1 MSQAILD
8 ILEIVTHPKR
18 SYYIKMLYI
27 FTENGKKS
35 KVIYLDLVSMETSLQ
50 PLTASLF
57 FQVPSSA
64 HEILYVKEEEY
75 L

>member
-1 MSQAILD
+1 MGRK
-8 ILEIVTHPKR
+8 VN
-18 SYYIKMLYI
+18 YYIDVRDQMCILIY
-27 FTENGKKS
+27 F
-35 KVIYLDLVSMETSLQ
+35 IYLDLVSMETSLQ

-64 HEILYVKEEEY
+64 HEILYIKEEEY

>member
-1 MSQAILD
+1 MCIL
-8 ILEIVTHPKR
+8 I
-18 SYYIKMLYI
+18 Y
-27 FTENGKKS
+27 F
-35 KVIYLDLVSMETSLQ
+35 IYLDLVSMETSLQ

-64 HEILYVKEEEY
+64 HEILYIKEEEY

>member
-1 MSQAILD
+1 MGRKVNYNIEVRDQMCIL
-8 ILEIVTHPKR
+8 I
-18 SYYIKMLYI
+18 Y
-27 FTENGKKS
+27 F
-35 KVIYLDLVSMETSLQ
+35 IYLDLVSMETSLQ

-64 HEILYVKEEEY
+64 HEILYIKEEEY

>member
-1 MSQAILD
+1 MGRK
-8 ILEIVTHPKR
+8 VN
-18 SYYIKMLYI
+18 YYIEVRDQMCTLIY
-27 FTENGKKS
+27 F
-35 KVIYLDLVSMETSLQ
+35 IYLDLVSMETSLQ

-64 HEILYVKEEEY
+64 HEILYIKEEEY

>member
-1 MSQAILD
+1 MGRK
-8 ILEIVTHPKR
+8 VN
-18 SYYIKMLYI
+18 YYIEVRDQMCVLIY
-27 FTENGKKS
+27 F
-35 KVIYLDLVSMETSLQ
+35 IYLDLVSMETSLQ

-64 HEILYVKEEEY
+64 HEILYIKEEEY

>member
-1 MSQAILD
+1 MGRK
-8 ILEIVTHPKR
+8 VN
-18 SYYIKMLYI
+18 YYIEVRDQMCILIY
-27 FTENGKKS
+27 F
-35 KVIYLDLVSMETSLQ
+35 IYLDLVSMETSLQ

-64 HEILYVKEEEY
+64 HEILYIKEEEY

>member
-1 MSQAILD
+1 MTLKCCTY
-8 ILEIVTHPKR
+8 LLRMGRKVN
-18 SYYIKMLYI
+18 YYIEVRDQMCILIY
-27 FTENGKKS
+27 F
-35 KVIYLDLVSMETSLQ
+35 IYLDLVSMETSLQ

-64 HEILYVKEEEY
+64 HEILYIKEEEY